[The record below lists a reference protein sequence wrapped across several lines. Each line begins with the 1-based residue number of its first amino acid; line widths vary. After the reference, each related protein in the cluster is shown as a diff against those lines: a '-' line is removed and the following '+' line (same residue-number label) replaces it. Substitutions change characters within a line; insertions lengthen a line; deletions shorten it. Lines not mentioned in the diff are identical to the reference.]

1 MDSLHISWRGGA
13 GVGKRTQLL
22 QALRQIASL
31 RGVPF
36 TVQKKFFA
44 VQPNKGDGAL
54 ETYATTNAD
63 DDEQASSTSEKNL
76 LPYEFSYIHIG
87 FDVARMSMQDK
98 IYLRPILQRWGVG
111 SQVLAGNQE
120 SASRIL
126 VFYNA
131 HLLSTESIYLLHSL
145 LEQCERDVSVWFTSE
160 LPVPYRLSDYFL
172 EIPVEGKDYSLE
184 EYKQRL
190 QVDSLPTWKDV
201 FRKKLLQW
209 ASIPT
214 PTLSE
219 IQDLRA
225 FLYEC
230 LMRNL
235 RWVDAV
241 HLLMDV
247 VLELPISEPKRL
259 RALDVLA
266 RQEATA
272 AGQTIPSYR
281 IPLLWE
287 NMFLFL
293 RDSLSHKEEDG
304 ERPPTPSY
312 TESKTSLESPRTKVA
327 PRETNTGR
335 RSRVQKTNGSLT
347 I

>member
-1 MDSLHISWRGGA
+1 MDSLHISWCGGP

-22 QALRQIASL
+22 KGLQSIADL
-31 RGVPF
+31 RGIPF
-36 TVQKKFFA
+36 SIQKKFFQ
-44 VQPNKGDGAL
+44 VQPNKGDGAI
-54 ETYATTNAD
+54 ETYATSTE
-63 DDEQASSTSEKNL
+63 DEETTAVASEKNM

-87 FDVARMSMQDK
+87 FDIARMSMQDK

-111 SQVLAGNQE
+111 SQVLAGRQE

-145 LEQCERDVSVWFTSE
+145 LEQCERDISIWFTSE
-160 LPVPYRLSDYFL
+160 LPIPYRLADYFL
-172 EIPVEGKDYSLE
+172 EIPVSGVDYSLQQ
-184 EYKQRL
+184 YKQQL
-190 QVDSLPTWKDV
+190 QVASLPTWADV
-201 FRKKLLQW
+201 FRKKLLTWSTSYQP
-209 ASIPT
+209 I
-214 PTLSE
+214 LSE
-219 IQDLRA
+219 TQEIRA

-235 RWVDAV
+235 RWVEAI
-241 HLLMDV
+241 HILMDI
-247 VLELPISEPKRL
+247 VLELPISEKKRL
-259 RALDVLA
+259 RAMDVLA

-287 NMFLFL
+287 NMFLYL

-304 ERPPTPSY
+304 EYIAPNISS
-312 TESKTSLESPRTKVA
+312 ESKKIISIARPAVG
-327 PRETNTGR
+327 TGEPKPK
-335 RSRVQKTNGSLT
+335 RSRRVQKADG
-347 I
+347 

>member
-22 QALRQIASL
+22 KGLERIADS
-31 RGVPF
+31 RGIPF
-36 TVQKKFFA
+36 SITKKFFQ
-44 VQPNKGDGAL
+44 VQPNRGDGAI
-54 ETYATTNAD
+54 ETYATATEEEETTSVA
-63 DDEQASSTSEKNL
+63 SEKNM
-76 LPYEFSYIHIG
+76 LPYEFSYVHIG

-111 SQVLAGNQE
+111 SQVLAGKQD

-145 LEQCERDVSVWFTSE
+145 LEQCERDISLWFTSE
-160 LPVPYRLSDYFL
+160 MPVPYRLADYFL
-172 EIPVEGKDYSLE
+172 EIPVEGEDYSLKH
-184 EYKQRL
+184 YKQRL
-190 QVDSLPTWKDV
+190 SVETLPTWNDV
-201 FRKKLLQW
+201 FQKKIIAWMTIQGPPLL
-209 ASIPT
+209 T
-214 PTLSE
+214 ETNE
-219 IQDLRA
+219 IRS

-241 HLLMDV
+241 HILMNTI
-247 VLELPISEPKRL
+247 LTIPMPETKRL

-293 RDSLSHKEEDG
+293 RQSLSHKEEDG
-304 ERPPTPSY
+304 EP
-312 TESKTSLESPRTKVA
+312 LSPDCSSECKVVVGHTRTKVA
-327 PRETNTGR
+327 PRDTNPGR
-335 RSRVQKTNGSLT
+335 RPRVSKANSKEPV
-347 I
+347 

>member
-1 MDSLHISWRGGA
+1 MDSLHISWRGGP

-22 QALRQIASL
+22 KGLERVADS
-31 RGVPF
+31 RGIPF
-36 TVQKKFFA
+36 SITKKFFQ
-44 VQPNKGDGAL
+44 VQPNRGDGAL
-54 ETYATTNAD
+54 ETYATATE
-63 DDEQASSTSEKNL
+63 DEETTSVASEKNM
-76 LPYEFSYIHIG
+76 LPYEFSYVHIG

-111 SQVLAGNQE
+111 SQVLAGNQY
-120 SASRIL
+120 SANRIL

-145 LEQCERDVSVWFTSE
+145 LEQCERDVSLWFTSE
-160 LPVPYRLSDYFL
+160 MPVPYRLADYFL
-172 EIPVEGKDYSLE
+172 EIPVEGKDYSLDF
-184 EYKQRL
+184 YKKQL
-190 QVDSLPTWKDV
+190 NVESLPTWNDV
-201 FRKKLLQW
+201 FAKKLMGW
-209 ASIPT
+209 ANSPQK
-214 PTLSE
+214 PVLSE
-219 IQDLRA
+219 TNEIRA

-235 RWVDAV
+235 RWVDAI
-241 HLLMDV
+241 HILINILFQ
-247 VLELPISEPKRL
+247 LPLPETKRL
-259 RALDVLA
+259 RAMDVLA

-304 ERPPTPSY
+304 ELVSQSNDNECKVPVANT
-312 TESKTSLESPRTKVA
+312 RTKVGV
-327 PRETNTGR
+327 RESNTGR
-335 RSRVQKTNGSLT
+335 RPRVSKANSKESV
-347 I
+347 

>member
-1 MDSLHISWRGGA
+1 MDSLHISWRGLPGS
-13 GVGKRTQLL
+13 GKRTQLL
-22 QALRQIASL
+22 KGLERVAES
-31 RGVPF
+31 RGIPF
-36 TVQKKFFA
+36 SITKKFFQ
-44 VQPNKGDGAL
+44 VQPNRGDGAV
-54 ETYATTNAD
+54 ETYATATEEEETTAV
-63 DDEQASSTSEKNL
+63 ASEKNM
-76 LPYEFSYIHIG
+76 LPYEFSYVHIG

-111 SQVLAGNQE
+111 SQVLAGRQS

-160 LPVPYRLSDYFL
+160 MPVPYRLSDYFL
-172 EIPVEGKDYSLE
+172 EIPVEGIDYSLE
-184 EYKQRL
+184 HYKKQTA
-190 QVDSLPTWKDV
+190 VEFLPTWNDV
-201 FRKKLLQW
+201 FRKKLREWMRISHKPL
-209 ASIPT
+209 
-214 PTLSE
+214 LSE
-219 IQDLRA
+219 TNEIRA

-235 RWVDAV
+235 RWVDAI
-241 HLLMDV
+241 HILLMIL
-247 VLELPISEPKRL
+247 LEIQMPEPMRL
-259 RALDVLA
+259 RAIDVLA

-293 RDSLSHKEEDG
+293 RDSLSHREEDG
-304 ERPPTPSY
+304 EPLSPSDGN
-312 TESKTSLESPRTKVA
+312 ECKVSVGNTRA
-327 PRETNTGR
+327 KVVTRETNTGR
-335 RSRVQKTNGSLT
+335 RPRVQKANGVQS

>member
-1 MDSLHISWRGGA
+1 MDSLHISWRGGP

-22 QALRQIASL
+22 RGLERIADS
-31 RGVPF
+31 RGIPF
-36 TVQKKFFA
+36 SITKKFFQ
-44 VQPNKGDGAL
+44 VQPNRGDGAI
-54 ETYATTNAD
+54 ETYATAT
-63 DDEQASSTSEKNL
+63 EEEETASVASEKNM
-76 LPYEFSYIHIG
+76 LPYEFSYVHIG

-111 SQVLAGNQE
+111 SQVLAGKQD

-145 LEQCERDVSVWFTSE
+145 LEQCERDISIWFTSE
-160 LPVPYRLSDYFL
+160 MPVPYRLADYFL
-172 EIPVEGKDYSLE
+172 EIPVEGEDYSLKYYKE
-184 EYKQRL
+184 EQK
-190 QVDSLPTWKDV
+190 VDYLPTWNDV
-201 FRKKLLQW
+201 FRKKIIHW
-209 ASIPT
+209 MSIQESPK
-214 PTLSE
+214 LSE
-219 IQDLRA
+219 TNEIRA

-241 HLLMDV
+241 HILMNTI
-247 VLELPISEPKRL
+247 LTIPMPETKRL
-259 RALDVLA
+259 RAMDVLA

-293 RDSLSHKEEDG
+293 RQSLSHRQEDG
-304 ERPPTPSY
+304 EPPSPSNGD
-312 TESKTSLESPRTKVA
+312 ECKVASGPPRTKVGA
-327 PRETNTGR
+327 RETNTGR
-335 RSRVQKTNGSLT
+335 RARVQKANGKEPV
-347 I
+347 

>member
-1 MDSLHISWRGGA
+1 MDTLHISWRGGP

-22 QALRQIASL
+22 KGLERVADSRGIPFSIA
-31 RGVPF
+31 
-36 TVQKKFFA
+36 KKFFQ
-44 VQPNKGDGAL
+44 VQPNRGDGAI
-54 ETYATTNAD
+54 ETYATSTE
-63 DDEQASSTSEKNL
+63 DEETAAVASEKNM
-76 LPYEFSYIHIG
+76 LPYEFSYVHIG

-111 SQVLAGNQE
+111 SQVLAGKQD
-120 SASRIL
+120 SANRIL

-145 LEQCERDVSVWFTSE
+145 LEQCERDISIWFTSE
-160 LPVPYRLSDYFL
+160 MPVPYRLADYFL
-172 EIPVEGKDYSLE
+172 EIPVKGEDYSLQS
-184 EYKQRL
+184 YKTQQ
-190 QVDSLPTWKDV
+190 QVEFLPTWNDV
-201 FRKKLLQW
+201 FRKKLTDW
-209 ASIPT
+209 MKIPHA
-214 PTLSE
+214 PKLSE
-219 IQDLRA
+219 TNEIRA

-235 RWVDAV
+235 RWVDAI
-241 HLLMDV
+241 HILMNI
-247 VLELPISEPKRL
+247 LITMPMPETKRL
-259 RALDVLA
+259 RAIDVLA

-304 ERPPTPSY
+304 EPLSPSDGN
-312 TESKTSLESPRTKVA
+312 ECKVA
-327 PRETNTGR
+327 AGPARAKVGARDANPGR
-335 RSRVQKTNGSLT
+335 RPRVSKTNGEKS

>member
-1 MDSLHISWRGGA
+1 MDSLHISWRGGP

-22 QALRQIASL
+22 KGLERIADS
-31 RGVPF
+31 RGIPF
-36 TVQKKFFA
+36 SITKKFFQ
-44 VQPNKGDGAL
+44 VQPNRGDGAI
-54 ETYATTNAD
+54 ETYATAT
-63 DDEQASSTSEKNL
+63 EEEETTSIVSEKNM
-76 LPYEFSYIHIG
+76 LPYEFSYVHIG

-111 SQVLAGNQE
+111 SQVLAGKQD

-145 LEQCERDVSVWFTSE
+145 LEQCERDISVWFTSE
-160 LPVPYRLSDYFL
+160 MPVPYRLADYFL
-172 EIPVEGKDYSLE
+172 EIPVEGEDYSLKH
-184 EYKQRL
+184 YKEVM
-190 QVDSLPTWKDV
+190 QVDSLPVWNDV
-201 FRKKLLQW
+201 FRKKLLAW
-209 ASIPT
+209 MTT
-214 PTLSE
+214 PGQPLLGETNE
-219 IQDLRA
+219 IRA

-241 HLLMDV
+241 HILMNT
-247 VLELPISEPKRL
+247 VLTIPMPETKRL

-293 RDSLSHKEEDG
+293 RQSLSHREEDG
-304 ERPPTPSY
+304 EP
-312 TESKTSLESPRTKVA
+312 LSPDSSNECKVAVVHTRTKVA
-327 PRETNTGR
+327 PRDANPGR
-335 RSRVQKTNGSLT
+335 RPRVSKANSKESV
-347 I
+347 

>member
-1 MDSLHISWRGGA
+1 MDSLHISWRGGP

-22 QALRQIASL
+22 KGLERIADS
-31 RGVPF
+31 RGIPF
-36 TVQKKFFA
+36 SITKKFFQ
-44 VQPNKGDGAL
+44 VQPNRGDGAV
-54 ETYATTNAD
+54 ETYATSTE
-63 DDEQASSTSEKNL
+63 DEETTAVASEKNM
-76 LPYEFSYIHIG
+76 LPYEFSYVHIG

-111 SQVLAGNQE
+111 SQVLAGRQS

-145 LEQCERDVSVWFTSE
+145 LEQCERDISIWFTSE
-160 LPVPYRLSDYFL
+160 MPVPYRLADYFL
-172 EIPVEGKDYSLE
+172 EIPVEGIDHSLE
-184 EYKQRL
+184 FYKKQAS
-190 QVDSLPTWKDV
+190 VDSLPTWHDV
-201 FRKKLLQW
+201 FCKKINEWMKIPHKPLLNE
-209 ASIPT
+209 T
-214 PTLSE
+214 NE
-219 IQDLRA
+219 IRA

-235 RWVDAV
+235 RWVDAIHILITV
-241 HLLMDV
+241 LLD
-247 VLELPISEPKRL
+247 LPMPETKRL
-259 RALDVLA
+259 RAMDVLS

-293 RDSLSHKEEDG
+293 RDSLSHREEDG
-304 ERPPTPSY
+304 EPLSPSNGD
-312 TESKTSLESPRTKVA
+312 ECKTTLTNARAKVA
-327 PRETNTGR
+327 PREPNTGR
-335 RSRVQKTNGSLT
+335 RPRVQKANGEKPV
-347 I
+347 

>member
-1 MDSLHISWRGGA
+1 MDSLHISWRGQA

-22 QALRQIASL
+22 AALERIAEL

-36 TVQKKFFA
+36 SIQKKFFQ
-44 VQPNKGDGAL
+44 VQPNKGDGAI
-54 ETYATTNAD
+54 ETYATNTEEEETSAA
-63 DDEQASSTSEKNL
+63 ASDKNL

-98 IYLRPILQRWGVG
+98 IYLRPILSRWGVG
-111 SQVLAGNQE
+111 SQVLAGRQG

-145 LEQCERDVSVWFTSE
+145 LEECERDVSLWFTSE
-160 LPVPYRLSDYFL
+160 LPVPYRLADYFL
-172 EIPVEGKDYSLE
+172 EIPVEGSDYSLE
-184 EYKQRL
+184 TYKRQF
-190 QVDSLPTWKDV
+190 QVDFLPTWRDV
-201 FRKKLLQW
+201 FSKKLMEWAQTLQPVL
-209 ASIPT
+209 ADTTDI
-214 PTLSE
+214 
-219 IQDLRA
+219 RA

-235 RWVDAV
+235 RWVDAI
-241 HLLMDV
+241 HILMDI
-247 VLELPISEPKRL
+247 VLELPIPETKRL
-259 RALDVLA
+259 RAMDVLA

-293 RDSLSHKEEDG
+293 RESLSHKEEDG
-304 ERPPTPSY
+304 EPPTPS
-312 TESKTSLESPRTKVA
+312 TPSESKPSVEAARTKVA
-327 PRETNTGR
+327 SRETNTGR
-335 RSRVQKTNGSLT
+335 RPRVQKANGGHPV
-347 I
+347 